1 MYVVNLVFLSSRRRN
16 TKCALVTGVQTCA
29 LPIYSEADAL
39 TELTLQQ
46 QRDSIS
52 FYELLLDE
60 IDRAAICE
68 RPDIPP
74 DVVTM
79 GSSVTF
85 IDEKSRAERT
95 VRLVYPAEA
104 DIAEGRMSI
113 LKPVGQG
120 LIGLSL
126 GPTIHWPDRS
136 GLQQRPPTDAVGQPD
151 LGQA

>member
-1 MYVVNLVFLSSRRRN
+1 MTNKNSGAAMPLIRM
-16 TKCALVTGVQTCA
+16 
-29 LPIYSEADAL
+29 IDSEADAL

-85 IDEKSRAERT
+85 IDEKSGAERT

-104 DIAEGRMSI
+104 DIANGRMSI
-113 LKPVGQG
+113 LTPVGAG
-120 LIGLSL
+120 LIGLSV
-126 GPTIHWPDRS
+126 GQSINWPDR
-136 GLQQRPPTDAVGQPD
+136 GGIEHRLTIVAVEQPVR
-151 LGQA
+151 AA